1 MELVVSVEHASNRWP
16 AEVPDPGLPAEVY
29 ASHTAWDPAALPV
42 ARAVADALGAPLLE
56 GRYTRLFVDLNRSP
70 TSPECVP
77 RRAFGVDVPGN
88 VALDADAIAARIAE
102 HHTPYRSAVEAAVRE
117 RLARGVL
124 HLSVHS
130 FTDVYEGRV
139 RDVDLGLLVDPTRPL
154 EARFSALARATW
166 AATRFDVRE
175 NEPYDGRT
183 DALTTALRGRL
194 PEALYAGVELEIS
207 HRHLGALDEI
217 AAMTIDLVRV
227 YLGR

>member
-16 AEVPDPGLPAEVY
+16 AEVQDPGLPAEVY

-42 ARAVADALGAPLLE
+42 ARAVADALG
-56 GRYTRLFVDLNRSP
+56 
-70 TSPECVP
+70 
-77 RRAFGVDVPGN
+77 
-88 VALDADAIAARIAE
+88 ARIAE

-217 AAMTIDLVRV
+217 AAMTIDLVRA